1 MKLSVMKM
9 EELSQEQIDTSSA
22 RPIKELRE
30 LPIDELT
37 DEEIVRVLRDK
48 FQSRFALIAYES
60 DNEYLFLSAYKGKGK
75 SMIKNLQIAWEEKF
89 GHIEVL

>member
-1 MKLSVMKM
+1 MKM
-9 EELSQEQIDTSSA
+9 EKLSQDPIATNSA
-22 RPIKELRE
+22 RPILELIK

-48 FQSRFALIAYES
+48 FQSQFALIAYES